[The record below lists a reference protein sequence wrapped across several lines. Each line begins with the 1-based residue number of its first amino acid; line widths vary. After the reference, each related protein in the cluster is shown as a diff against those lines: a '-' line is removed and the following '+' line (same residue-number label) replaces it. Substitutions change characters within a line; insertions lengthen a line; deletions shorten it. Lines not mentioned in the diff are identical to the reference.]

1 MSTKLIN
8 GFQRC
13 IMSIFQCSLL
23 LTCVEASSVV
33 STAVP
38 ATTAAIAPV
47 ATTSVAIA
55 DPAIAPVPT
64 APVSTAAAPAVAV
77 TPAVAM
83 PTASQPVVPPQSLS
97 TDEKLQQLHDQIDE
111 ANNHMNEQVHQQLVT
126 SITDKHKRCADLE
139 IDVKRLK
146 KRYSLRLKELYQL
159 KATIAENEEKLKALI
174 GK

>member
-13 IMSIFQCSLL
+13 IISIFQCSLL
-23 LTCVEASSVV
+23 LTCVEASSAV

-38 ATTAAIAPV
+38 VTTSAIAIAPV
-47 ATTSVAIA
+47 ATTPTSVAIE
-55 DPAIAPVPT
+55 DPAITPVPT
-64 APVSTAAAPAVAV
+64 AAPTAAV

-83 PTASQPVVPPQSLS
+83 PTAPQPGVLPQSLS
-97 TDEKLQQLHDQIDE
+97 PDEKLQQLHDQIDE
-111 ANNHMNEQVHQQLVT
+111 ANNHINEQTHQQLVAN
-126 SITDKHKRCADLE
+126 ITDKHKKCADLE

-146 KRYSLRLKELYQL
+146 KKYSFKIKELYQL
-159 KATIAENEEKLKALI
+159 KVTIAENEKKLKALI